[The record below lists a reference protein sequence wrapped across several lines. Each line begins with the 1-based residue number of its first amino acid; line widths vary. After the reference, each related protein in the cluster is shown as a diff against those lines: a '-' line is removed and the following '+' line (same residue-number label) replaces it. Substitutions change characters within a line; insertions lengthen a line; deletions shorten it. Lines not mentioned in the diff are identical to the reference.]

1 MRMWP
6 RSLAA
11 RLACALLLAAGTV
24 VVLSLVVENFETVP
38 KPTKRASGL
47 EALVGGSVGGAANPK
62 RPAGDNFGG
71 GGRDPLV
78 APGRVLANN
87 KKTQMATTTSLPPTA
102 RQARSTT
109 TSRASYEVARRLRP
123 TKGTILLAHRESSL
137 APDVLPVVEI
147 LASGELVLRRP
158 EPRASG
164 PLQASAL
171 SGEGHG
177 AGVVLPAQNLEKL
190 SPAARGALIA
200 LLQQWLLERPVSPA
214 KLQSSDILMSKAA
227 VRRLLSWVP

>member
-47 EALVGGSVGGAANPK
+47 EVLVGGSVGGA
-62 RPAGDNFGG
+62 
-71 GGRDPLV
+71 GRDPLV
-78 APGRVLANN
+78 VRGRVLANN
-87 KKTQMATTTSLPPTA
+87 KKTQTATTTSLPPTS
-102 RQARSTT
+102 RQARSTMA
-109 TSRASYEVARRLRP
+109 SRASYEVARHLRP

-137 APDVLPVVEI
+137 APDVWPVVEI

-177 AGVVLPAQNLEKL
+177 AGVVLPVQNLEKL
-190 SPAARGALIA
+190 SPAARGALLA

-214 KLQSSDILMSKAA
+214 TLQSSDSLMSKAA